1 MAISKNDL
9 KEFIEDKIKGKRS
22 QTKED
27 MNNMLLALLQ
37 TYYNKHIGNE
47 LTEIGDIALKM
58 TNDLGDTINK
68 YLLNNYSIRNAI
80 FYLNDSIV
88 DLDKTVKE
96 DILQRV
102 RDVVTDD
109 NSYYD
114 IAKAKKDRSRYDDE
128 LLAICEAGLDNAEFF
143 YKKIEQL
150 NTLKR
155 EIFSVIKA
163 ERSGEKAYKRL
174 IELGVDM
181 EGFIPVEHQLPA
193 IIHLSV
199 NVGLLNN

>member
-37 TYYNKHIGNE
+37 TYYNKHIDNE

-102 RDVVTDD
+102 RDVVTGD

-193 IIHLSV
+193 IIHLSA